1 MIFAADWSEAD
12 GYRVLLETANIPA
25 LIKASGDDAMLDLT
39 AGGAVPVLVP
49 EQLHDEASEIIAGVE
64 ASTQTDFDEA
74 GDLDHGGDDSDHD
87 DLDGDDDLLDDDEEE
102 DGDLI

>member
-1 MIFAADWSEAD
+1 MVFAADWAEAD

-64 ASTQTDFDEA
+64 ASTPTDFDEA
-74 GDLDHGGDDSDHD
+74 GDLDGEDEDDDPDHD
-87 DLDGDDDLLDDDEEE
+87 DLDGDDDLLNDN